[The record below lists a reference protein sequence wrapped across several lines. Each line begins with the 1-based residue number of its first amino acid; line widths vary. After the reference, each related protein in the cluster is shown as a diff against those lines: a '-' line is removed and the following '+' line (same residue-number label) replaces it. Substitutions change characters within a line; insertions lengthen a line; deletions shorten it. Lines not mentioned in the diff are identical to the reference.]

1 MYPPTL
7 RAIRKVSCGVD
18 CGSVTSRRRG
28 AVGVNPPKPTSAS
41 HGTSSR
47 STRRTMW
54 VSGMWT
60 SAGACHR
67 TRAARGGTRKPSPSS
82 AAANSPFLL
91 EAVAAAP
98 IAHHLLLDRWKVKA
112 HSQAADHI
120 EVLERNGD
128 R

>member
-1 MYPPTL
+1 
-7 RAIRKVSCGVD
+7 
-18 CGSVTSRRRG
+18 
-28 AVGVNPPKPTSAS
+28 
-41 HGTSSR
+41 
-47 STRRTMW
+47 
-54 VSGMWT
+54 MWT

-67 TRAARGGTRKPSPSS
+67 TRAARGVTRKPSPSS

-98 IAHHLLLDRWKVKA
+98 IAHQLLLDRWKVKA

-128 R
+128 RMERAKRAQNLEGWLALSGVADASEVGTQVDF